1 MTVGNINMYNCRL
14 DHKHQVKVSDFGLT
28 EDVYTFTYFHQDS
41 NNDVKLPLKWMA
53 LESLQLGKF
62 SEKSDVVS
70 FFVVEVYSIVF
81 NQSQLF
87 PVVFWSDLLGN
98 F

>member
-1 MTVGNINMYNCRL
+1 MFYLYTLYIIRL

-28 EDVYTFTYFHQDS
+28 EDVYTVKYFQQDS
-41 NNDVKLPLKWMA
+41 NSDFKLPLMWMA

-70 FFVVEVYSIVF
+70 LVKCIDTYVII
-81 NQSQLF
+81 QLHVSSG
-87 PVVFWSDLLGN
+87 PLE
-98 F
+98 